1 MTAKE
6 FESHKQLVIN
16 WLQEFIVGYNLCP
29 FAKKPLLNNQIRL
42 AICSDK
48 KRRAITS
55 EILNELRYLDTHQ
68 DTETTLVIFP
78 DALKDFFHYLEILES
93 CNELLCNEGYE
104 GTYQLA
110 SFHPDY
116 YFEGEEPD
124 DASHYTNRSPY
135 PIIHIIREDSL
146 ERVLEQY
153 KDPEQIPQNNIKK
166 MRELGSAFLRKKLQN
181 L

>member
-1 MTAKE
+1 M
-6 FESHKQLVIN
+6 
-16 WLQEFIVGYNLCP
+16 
-29 FAKKPLLNNQIRL
+29 
-42 AICSDK
+42 
-48 KRRAITS
+48 
-55 EILNELRYLDTHQ
+55 RYLDTHQ

-78 DALKDFFHYLEILES
+78 DTLKNFFDYLEMLEA
-93 CNELLCNEGYE
+93 CNDLLCAEGYE

-110 SFHPDY
+110 SFHPEY
-116 YFEGEEPD
+116 YFEGEAPD

-146 ERVLEQY
+146 ERVLKQY
-153 KDPEQIPQNNIKK
+153 KDPEQIPQNNIEK